1 MKGTLSLVSPSARPK
16 NRRKTAAYGA
26 YDFVESYAIDPK
38 KDAKW
43 DQIGTRM
50 ALAKRTFW
58 RTSSDSLEGLHTAL
72 TSDLGLIADQ
82 RGNEPIA
89 VPES

>member
-1 MKGTLSLVSPSARPK
+1 
-16 NRRKTAAYGA
+16 
-26 YDFVESYAIDPK
+26 
-38 KDAKW
+38 
-43 DQIGTRM
+43 M

-72 TSDLGLIADQ
+72 TRDLGLIADQ